1 MTIATAAASLHRRG
15 THRRLADRDFFTSL
29 ASIFGDDGGDDGDD
43 GDDGGQSGDSG
54 HDSGSK
60 SSTCEYPF
68 FLAQDAVSSFVVDEM
83 GSTACTLQ
91 RLMAGLTSSTRC
103 RLSAVGR
110 RPYYEIEKC
119 NTSRVPDS

>member
-1 MTIATAAASLHRRG
+1 MTNATAAASLHRHG
-15 THRRLADRDFFTSL
+15 THRRLADRNFFTSL

-68 FLAQDAVSSFVVDEM
+68 FLAQDGVVSCGGRDGVYGVHVAAIRGRLDLEH
-83 GSTACTLQ
+83 TL
-91 RLMAGLTSSTRC
+91 
-103 RLSAVGR
+103 
-110 RPYYEIEKC
+110 
-119 NTSRVPDS
+119 